1 MCYLK
6 HTKSMF
12 GDYMSRNKYP
22 EETVTLIL
30 DVAQKLFIEK
40 GYEHTTLQDIIDN
53 LGGLTKG
60 AIYHH
65 FKSKEDILKAV
76 SNRLF
81 GVNTLSAKWE
91 RTKADPTMT
100 GAEKLKKMFYDA
112 VTDEQENKFRQ
123 MGIHLQN
130 MPEMLSSLLL
140 RSVNEMAPN
149 TIQPVIEQGMKDGTI
164 KTDKP
169 AELAQMLFLALNIWL
184 NPMVFPVSEEE
195 LNKKIVFARE
205 LFLPYGIDMAELYDG
220 YANLNRL

>member
-1 MCYLK
+1 
-6 HTKSMF
+6 
-12 GDYMSRNKYP
+12 MSRNKYP

-112 VTDEQENKFRQ
+112 VTDEQEREFRQ

-130 MPEMLSSLLL
+130 MPELLSSLLL

-149 TIQPVIEQGMKDGTI
+149 TIQPVIEQGIKDGTI

-169 AELAQMLFLALNIWL
+169 AELAQMLFLTLNIWL
-184 NPMVFPVSEEE
+184 NPMVFPISIEEM
-195 LNKKIVFARE
+195 KQRIGFVRE
-205 LFLPYGIDMAELYDG
+205 LLLPYEIDLAELYDG
-220 YANLNRL
+220 LASINK

>member
-1 MCYLK
+1 
-6 HTKSMF
+6 
-12 GDYMSRNKYP
+12 MSRNKYP

-30 DVAQKLFIEK
+30 DVAQTLFIDK
-40 GYEHTTLQDIIDN
+40 GYEHTTMQDIIDN

-76 SNRLF
+76 SDRLF

-112 VTDEQENKFRQ
+112 VTDEQEREFRQ

-130 MPEMLSSLLL
+130 MPELLSSLLL

-149 TIQPVIEQGMKDGTI
+149 TIQPVIEQGIKDGTI

-169 AELAQMLFLALNIWL
+169 AELAQMLFLTLNIWL
-184 NPMVFPVSEEE
+184 NPMVFPISIEEM
-195 LNKKIVFARE
+195 KKRIGFVRE
-205 LFLPYGIDMAELYDG
+205 LFLPYEIDLAELYDG
-220 YANLNRL
+220 LASINK

>member
-1 MCYLK
+1 
-6 HTKSMF
+6 
-12 GDYMSRNKYP
+12 MSRNKYP

-30 DVAQKLFIEK
+30 DVAQTLFIDK
-40 GYEHTTLQDIIDN
+40 GYEHTTMQDIIDN

-76 SNRLF
+76 SDRLF

-112 VTDEQENKFRQ
+112 VTDEQEREFRQ

-130 MPEMLSSLLL
+130 MPELLSSLLL

-149 TIQPVIEQGMKDGTI
+149 TIQPVIEQGIKDGTI
-164 KTDKP
+164 KTDRP
-169 AELAQMLFLALNIWL
+169 AELAQMLFLTLNIWL
-184 NPMVFPVSEEE
+184 NPMAFPVSEEE
-195 LNKKIVFARE
+195 LNKKIAFARE
-205 LFLPYGIDMAELYDG
+205 LFLPYGIDMAELYKG
-220 YANLNRL
+220 YLSLTE

>member
-1 MCYLK
+1 
-6 HTKSMF
+6 
-12 GDYMSRNKYP
+12 MSRNKYP

-30 DVAQKLFIEK
+30 DVAQTLFIDK
-40 GYEHTTLQDIIDN
+40 GYEHTTMQDIIDN

-76 SNRLF
+76 SDRLF

-123 MGIHLQN
+123 MGIHLQK
-130 MPEMLSSLLL
+130 MPEMLSNLLL

-149 TIQPVIEQGMKDGTI
+149 TIQPVIEQGIKDGTI
-164 KTDKP
+164 RTDKP
-169 AELAQMLFLALNIWL
+169 AELAQMLFLTLNIWL
-184 NPMVFPVSEEE
+184 NPMVFPISIEEM
-195 LNKKIVFARE
+195 KQRIGFARE
-205 LFLPYGIDMAELYDG
+205 LFLPYEIDLAELYDG
-220 YANLNRL
+220 LASINK

>member
-1 MCYLK
+1 
-6 HTKSMF
+6 
-12 GDYMSRNKYP
+12 MSRNKYP
-22 EETVTLIL
+22 EATVTLIL

-76 SNRLF
+76 SDRLF
-81 GVNTLSAKWE
+81 GVNMLSVKWE
-91 RTKADPTMT
+91 KTKADPTMT
-100 GAEKLKKMFYDA
+100 GGEKLKKMFYDA
-112 VTDEQENKFRQ
+112 VADEQENKFRQ

-149 TIQPVIEQGMKDGTI
+149 TIQPVIEQGIKDGTI

-169 AELAQMLFLALNIWL
+169 AELAQMLFLTLNIWL
-184 NPMVFPVSEEE
+184 NPMVFPASNEE
-195 LNKKIVFARE
+195 LKRKIAFARE
-205 LFLPYGIDMAELYDG
+205 VFLPYGIDMAELYEG
-220 YANLNRL
+220 YLILTE

>member
-1 MCYLK
+1 
-6 HTKSMF
+6 
-12 GDYMSRNKYP
+12 MSRNKYP

-30 DVAQKLFIEK
+30 DVAQTLFIDK
-40 GYEHTTLQDIIDN
+40 GYEHTTMQDIIDN

-76 SNRLF
+76 SDRLF

-91 RTKADPTMT
+91 RTKADQTMT

-112 VTDEQENKFRQ
+112 VTDEQEREFRQ

-130 MPEMLSSLLL
+130 MPELLSSLLL

-149 TIQPVIEQGMKDGTI
+149 TIQPVIEQGIKDGTI

-169 AELAQMLFLALNIWL
+169 AELAQMLFLTLNIWL
-184 NPMVFPVSEEE
+184 NPMAFPVSEEE
-195 LNKKIVFARE
+195 LNKKIAFARE
-205 LFLPYGIDMAELYDG
+205 LFLPYGIDMAELYKG
-220 YANLNRL
+220 YLSLTE

>member
-1 MCYLK
+1 
-6 HTKSMF
+6 
-12 GDYMSRNKYP
+12 MSRNKYP

-30 DVAQKLFIEK
+30 DVAQTLFIDK
-40 GYEHTTLQDIIDN
+40 GYEHTTMQDIIDN

-76 SNRLF
+76 SDRLF

-123 MGIHLQN
+123 MGIHLQK
-130 MPEMLSSLLL
+130 MPEMLSNLLL

-149 TIQPVIEQGMKDGTI
+149 TIQPVIDQGIKDGTI
-164 KTDKP
+164 RTDKP
-169 AELAQMLFLALNIWL
+169 AELAQMLFLTLNIWL
-184 NPMVFPVSEEE
+184 NPMVFPISIEEM
-195 LNKKIVFARE
+195 KQRIGFARE
-205 LFLPYGIDMAELYDG
+205 LFLPYEIDLAELYDG
-220 YANLNRL
+220 LASINK

>member
-1 MCYLK
+1 
-6 HTKSMF
+6 
-12 GDYMSRNKYP
+12 MSRNKYP

-30 DVAQKLFIEK
+30 DVAQTLFIDK

-65 FKSKEDILKAV
+65 FKSKEEILKAV
-76 SNRLF
+76 SDRLF

-123 MGIHLQN
+123 MGIHLQK
-130 MPEMLSSLLL
+130 MPEMLSNLLL

-149 TIQPVIEQGMKDGTI
+149 TIQPVIEQGIKDGTI
-164 KTDKP
+164 RTDKP
-169 AELAQMLFLALNIWL
+169 AELAQMLFLTLNIWL
-184 NPMVFPVSEEE
+184 NPMVFPISIEEM
-195 LNKKIVFARE
+195 KQRIGFARE
-205 LFLPYGIDMAELYDG
+205 LFLPYEIDLAELYDG
-220 YANLNRL
+220 LASINK

>member
-1 MCYLK
+1 
-6 HTKSMF
+6 
-12 GDYMSRNKYP
+12 MSRNKYP

-30 DVAQKLFIEK
+30 DVAQKQFIEK

-65 FKSKEDILKAV
+65 FKSKEEILKAV
-76 SNRLF
+76 SDRLF

-123 MGIHLQN
+123 MGIHLQK
-130 MPEMLSSLLL
+130 MPEMLSNLLL

-149 TIQPVIEQGMKDGTI
+149 TIQPVIEQGIKDGTI
-164 KTDKP
+164 RTDKP
-169 AELAQMLFLALNIWL
+169 AELAQMLFLTLNIWL
-184 NPMVFPVSEEE
+184 NPMVFPISIEEM
-195 LNKKIVFARE
+195 KQRIGFARE
-205 LFLPYGIDMAELYDG
+205 LFLPYEIDLAELYDG
-220 YANLNRL
+220 LASINK

>member
-1 MCYLK
+1 
-6 HTKSMF
+6 
-12 GDYMSRNKYP
+12 MSRNKYP
-22 EETVTLIL
+22 ETTVALIL

-65 FKSKEDILKAV
+65 FKSKEEILKAV
-76 SNRLF
+76 SDRLF

-91 RTKADPTMT
+91 RTKSDLTMT

-112 VTDEQENKFRQ
+112 VTDEQERKFRQ
-123 MGIHLQN
+123 MGVHLQN
-130 MPEMLSSLLL
+130 MPELLSSLLL

-149 TIQPVIEQGMKDGTI
+149 TIQPVIEQGIQDGTI

-169 AELAQMLFLALNIWL
+169 AELAQMLFLTLNIWM
-184 NPMVFPVSEEE
+184 NPQVFPVSNEEM
-195 LNKKIVFARE
+195 KRKIGFARE
-205 LFLPYGIDMAELYDG
+205 LFLSYGIDMAEFYEDFSDV
-220 YANLNRL
+220 NK

>member
-1 MCYLK
+1 
-6 HTKSMF
+6 
-12 GDYMSRNKYP
+12 MSRNKYP

-65 FKSKEDILKAV
+65 FKSKEEILKAV
-76 SNRLF
+76 SERLF

-91 RTKADPTMT
+91 KTKADPTMT

-112 VTDEQENKFRQ
+112 VEDEQENKFRQ

-149 TIQPVIEQGMKDGTI
+149 TIQPVIEQGIKDGTI
-164 KTDKP
+164 RTDKP
-169 AELAQMLFLALNIWL
+169 AELAQMLFLTLNIWL
-184 NPMVFPVSEEE
+184 NPMVFPVSDED
-195 LNKKIVFARE
+195 LKNKVALARE
-205 LFLPYGIDMAELYDG
+205 LFLPYGIDLAEVYDDFSKLYTTPSF
-220 YANLNRL
+220 

>member
-1 MCYLK
+1 
-6 HTKSMF
+6 
-12 GDYMSRNKYP
+12 MSRNKYP

-30 DVAQKLFIEK
+30 DVAQTLFIDK
-40 GYEHTTLQDIIDN
+40 GYEHTTMQDIIDN

-76 SNRLF
+76 SDRLF

-112 VTDEQENKFRQ
+112 VTDEQEREFRQ

-130 MPEMLSSLLL
+130 MPELLSSLLL

-149 TIQPVIEQGMKDGTI
+149 TIQPVIEQGIKDGTI

-169 AELAQMLFLALNIWL
+169 AELAQMLFLTLNIWL
-184 NPMVFPVSEEE
+184 NPMVFPISIEEM
-195 LNKKIVFARE
+195 KQRIGFVRE
-205 LFLPYGIDMAELYDG
+205 LFLPYEIDLAELYDG
-220 YANLNRL
+220 LASINK

>member
-1 MCYLK
+1 
-6 HTKSMF
+6 
-12 GDYMSRNKYP
+12 MSRNKYP

-30 DVAQKLFIEK
+30 DVAQKQFIEK

-65 FKSKEDILKAV
+65 FKSKEEILKAV
-76 SNRLF
+76 SDRLF

-123 MGIHLQN
+123 MGIHLQK
-130 MPEMLSSLLL
+130 MPEMLSNLLL

-149 TIQPVIEQGMKDGTI
+149 TIQPVIEQGIKDGTI
-164 KTDKP
+164 RTDKP
-169 AELAQMLFLALNIWL
+169 AELAQMLFLTLNIWL
-184 NPMVFPVSEEE
+184 NPMVFPISIEET
-195 LNKKIVFARE
+195 KQRIGFARE
-205 LFLPYGIDMAELYDG
+205 LFLPYEIDLAELYDG
-220 YANLNRL
+220 LASINK